1 MSYAYA
7 KELDPK
13 KIPVIDVS
21 SLRNGSDKVSVAK
34 KLHEANK
41 NLGFLYVSN
50 HGISNTTIK
59 KTREYGLQFFNK
71 NTKEIKRKVQTTC
84 PTDLSKETYQKMPKN
99 KCIFM
104 CYFQKSRCSEKLSN
118 TCSNI
123 QK

>member
-13 KIPVIDVS
+13 KIPIIDVS

-50 HGISNTTIK
+50 HGISSKTIK

-71 NTKEIKRKVQTTC
+71 NNKE
-84 PTDLSKETYQKMPKN
+84 KETVKISKKHRGWLGYGGAQMKDDAKVDLKESFLWGYQDEN
-99 KCIFM
+99 G
-104 CYFQKSRCSEKLSN
+104 KSL
-118 TCSNI
+118 
-123 QK
+123 